1 MAMLA
6 RTISEV
12 ITDWI
17 EGKEGADKRLAESS
31 QGDARSHVLEV
42 VRHQGGDYLAEQVEA
57 ELDAAE
63 SNAEPD
69 PAAAEHPR

>member
-6 RTISEV
+6 RTVSEV

-42 VRHQGGDYLAEQVEA
+42 VRRQGGDYLAEQVEA

>member
-1 MAMLA
+1 MAVLA
-6 RTISEV
+6 RTSSQV

-31 QGDARSHVLEV
+31 HSDARSHVIEV
-42 VRHQGGDYLAEQVEA
+42 VRRQAGDHLAKQVEA

-63 SNAEPD
+63 SNAEPN
-69 PAAAEHPR
+69 PALAEQPE

>member
-6 RTISEV
+6 STNSQV

-17 EGKEGADKRLAESS
+17 EGKAGADERLAESS
-31 QGDARSHVLEV
+31 QSDARSHVIEV
-42 VRHQGGDYLAEQVEA
+42 VRLQAGEDLAKQVEA

-63 SNAEPD
+63 PNVEPD
-69 PAAAEHPR
+69 HGPEAS

>member
-6 RTISEV
+6 RTRSEV

-31 QGDARSHVLEV
+31 YSDARSHVIEV
-42 VRHQGGDYLAEQVEA
+42 VRRQGGEYLAEQVEA
-57 ELDAAE
+57 ELAAAE
-63 SNAEPD
+63 SSAEPD
-69 PAAAEHPR
+69 PATAEHPG